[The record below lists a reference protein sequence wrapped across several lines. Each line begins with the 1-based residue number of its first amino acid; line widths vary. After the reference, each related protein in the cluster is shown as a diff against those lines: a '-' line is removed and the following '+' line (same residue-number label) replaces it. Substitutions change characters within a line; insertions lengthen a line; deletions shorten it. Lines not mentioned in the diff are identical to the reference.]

1 MNLEAIQNQG
11 TSSIEILSRVQARRI
26 QSSDNNRVDEFDDI
40 IELLNEYR
48 CDDSNE
54 TRFVTLWMADACM
67 GENHLWQD
75 MDLVNRDALSAL
87 IQKHFP
93 QLFAKNTQN
102 MKWKKFFYKQL
113 CERADIMICKS
124 PTCGACVDYALCFE
138 TDDGNS

>member
-75 MDLVNRDALSAL
+75 MDLVNRNALSAL